1 MTAQMTEQP
10 TNPMPKR
17 DEMEINAK
25 TELLPAERYLKTGS
39 HIGTRYKSGDM
50 NKYVYKQRSDGLKV
64 MDISVID
71 ARLKLAASMLSQ
83 YNGNQIVVVARKLY
97 GQTSAKSFASAI
109 GGKALVGRF
118 IPGSFTNPSIKTFLE
133 PKIVVVAEPESD
145 SQAIQEASLVGIPII
160 ALCSTNNS
168 TANVD
173 LVVPI
178 NNKGR
183 KSLALAFWLLTRE
196 YLKARGEISGD
207 AAFTTPIEEFEYQV
221 PESEN
226 VLEDGS
232 NGERRPF
239 RRGPPMGG
247 PRGEGRRDSRDRDDR
262 PPRRR

>member
-1 MTAQMTEQP
+1 MTAAEINTA
-10 TNPMPKR
+10 PKR
-17 DEMEINAK
+17 DDNEMNTK

-50 NKYVYKQRSDGLKV
+50 SKYVYKQRSDGLKV
-64 MDISVID
+64 MDIAVID
-71 ARLKLAASMLSQ
+71 ARIKLAANMLSQ
-83 YNGNQIVVVARKLY
+83 YNGNQVVVIARKLY

-133 PKIVVVAEPESD
+133 PKIVVIAEPESD
-145 SQAIQEASLVGIPII
+145 SQAIQEASQVGIPII

-173 LVVPI
+173 LILPI

-196 YLKARGEISGD
+196 YLKLRGEISGD

-226 VLEDGS
+226 VLEGGENS
-232 NGERRPF
+232 GERRPF
-239 RRGPPMGG
+239 RRGPPSAS
-247 PRGEGRRDSRDRDDR
+247 RGEGREGGSRDGGRFE
-262 PPRRR
+262 RRR